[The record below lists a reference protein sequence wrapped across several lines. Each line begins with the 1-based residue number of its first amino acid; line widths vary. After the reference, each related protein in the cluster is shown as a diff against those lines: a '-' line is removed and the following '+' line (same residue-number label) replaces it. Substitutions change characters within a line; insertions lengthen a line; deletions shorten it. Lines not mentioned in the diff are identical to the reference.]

1 MEFPLDII
9 TGLLTE
15 QGIEVVKEPKH
26 PKERFAWVSAFCD
39 EDALR
44 SEETTV
50 YVVDRDTSSPPE
62 MYRLFVLKPS
72 EDPAS
77 LPEPGPGPDDIVI
90 RTACSCPL
98 IADRIQR
105 YLTRIIQWNDQMGAM
120 LEAG

>member
-44 SEETTV
+44 PRCS
-50 YVVDRDTSSPPE
+50 
-62 MYRLFVLKPS
+62 
-72 EDPAS
+72 
-77 LPEPGPGPDDIVI
+77 
-90 RTACSCPL
+90 ACSC
-98 IADRIQR
+98 
-105 YLTRIIQWNDQMGAM
+105 
-120 LEAG
+120 